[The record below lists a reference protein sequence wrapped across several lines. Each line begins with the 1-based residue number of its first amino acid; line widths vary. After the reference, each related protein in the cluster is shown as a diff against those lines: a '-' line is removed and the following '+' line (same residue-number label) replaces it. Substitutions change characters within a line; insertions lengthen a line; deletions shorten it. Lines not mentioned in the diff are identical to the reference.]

1 MTNYTCPKCNGTDYF
16 MRPGKADALVPNLGM
31 PMEIAICRTCDE
43 KMTPSAEIA
52 KEQKKEVTKYA
63 SKMGIQVGLVV
74 FGVLLLMALL
84 GI

>member
-1 MTNYTCPKCNGTDYF
+1 
-16 MRPGKADALVPNLGM
+16 M